1 MLSPKA
7 QRNNY
12 LCQAYDRP
20 TIIKL
25 YMGWGTTYSLLQI
38 SLCDVGD
45 SKVWKTAH
53 HLLCDVTSHDFLIIQ
68 KEIGL
73 LCV

>member
-1 MLSPKA
+1 
-7 QRNNY
+7 
-12 LCQAYDRP
+12 
-20 TIIKL
+20 
-25 YMGWGTTYSLLQI
+25 MGWGTTYSLLQI

-73 LCV
+73 LCVINHKNTISLNLDTFHFNCLNYYS